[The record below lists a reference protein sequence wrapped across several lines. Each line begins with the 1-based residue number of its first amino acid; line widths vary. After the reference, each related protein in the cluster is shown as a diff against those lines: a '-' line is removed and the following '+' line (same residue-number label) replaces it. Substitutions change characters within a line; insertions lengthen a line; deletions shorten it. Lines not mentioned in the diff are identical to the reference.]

1 MLSLGLTFW
10 VVSIVKDITNVNI
23 TNKWMEKNELCF
35 NGVITNTCAED
46 IIDGWKVYLKSS
58 QRLSTL
64 TSTDATVLQSDVNSS
79 FVLENLPW
87 NSQCLAGEM
96 IQASFAAC
104 TPLNDTLPKLTVE
117 FQRIEHLC
125 PKISPPKDLKSIP
138 VPTAMV
144 HEDTST
150 FRASLSI
157 TLPVTVEGDWVV
169 YLAVST
175 QSKLSAAG
183 VLCVPKQGDIFAL
196 TNLNWQERFIAGV
209 THILE
214 IEGNKAVQAK
224 TKPCIKAVFAWKQDM
239 ELISST
245 MPAPGVPTTSQT
257 VLHTMQQTFTVTPS
271 QLPSI
276 SELRTTSS
284 SPILST
290 STERLR
296 TMASLQTTY
305 SNTFGESSVNIQ
317 ISPTIHVQPSSTTT
331 TENGETILPHECGYV
346 TRPSG
351 YYHLETTVLVLEN
364 WPQGFTGQITFT
376 TTVDVRDGWQVELVM
391 NKTISSINVHIV
403 TTTATSGD
411 RFTFHNKDYNKQL
424 QKGTNVAID
433 FEATKEAVNENVP
446 CMRAVFMWPIEKPC
460 PKITSVSGSNFINAT
475 VNITSQWNEGIA
487 GKITAVVPEEIRN
500 GWQMDVLFD
509 IPLTLTVYDA
519 ISTPS
524 AGTHFTLT
532 SQSYNRELQNGHTLV
547 IDFDAVKQETGVTV
561 LCGHAVF
568 HW

>member
-1 MLSLGLTFW
+1 
-10 VVSIVKDITNVNI
+10 
-23 TNKWMEKNELCF
+23 MEKNELCF
-35 NGVITNTCAED
+35 NGVIINKCAED
-46 IIDGWKVYLKSS
+46 MIDGWKVFLKSS
-58 QRLSTL
+58 QRLSRL
-64 TSTDATVLQSDVNSS
+64 TSTNATILQSDVNSF
-79 FVLENLPW
+79 FVFENLPW
-87 NSQCLAGEM
+87 NSQCLAGE
-96 IQASFAAC
+96 IIRASFTAC
-104 TPLNDTLPKLTVE
+104 TPVNDTLPKLTAE

-125 PKISPPKDLKSIP
+125 PKITPPTNLKSIP
-138 VPTAMV
+138 VPIAMV
-144 HEDTST
+144 HEDNST

-175 QSKLSAAG
+175 QLSKLNAAG
-183 VLCVPKQGDIFAL
+183 VLFVPKQGDIFTL

-214 IEGNKAVQAK
+214 IEGNKAVQAI

-239 ELISST
+239 ELLSST
-245 MPAPGVPTTSQT
+245 MPAPVVPTTSQT
-257 VLHTMQQTFTVTPS
+257 VLHTMQQIFTVSPS
-271 QLPSI
+271 QLSSI
-276 SELRTTSS
+276 SEIRTTSS

-290 STERLR
+290 GTERLQ
-296 TMASLQTTY
+296 TTQTTY
-305 SNTFGESSVNIQ
+305 SKTFEESSVNIQ

-331 TENGETILPHECGYV
+331 TENGDVILPHECGYV

-351 YYHLETTVLVLEN
+351 YYHLETTVLVLQD

-376 TTVDVRDGWQVELVM
+376 TTIDVRDGWQVELVM
-391 NKTISSINVHIV
+391 NKAISSINVYTV
-403 TTTATSGD
+403 TTTATSGR

-424 QKGTNVAID
+424 QKGTSVAID
-433 FEATKEAVNENVP
+433 FEATKETVNENAP

-460 PKITSVSGSNFINAT
+460 PKITSVSGSNLINAT
-475 VNITSQWNEGIA
+475 VDITSQWNEGIA
-487 GKITAVVPEEIRN
+487 GKITVVVPEEIRN

-509 IPLTLTVYDA
+509 IPLTLTVYGA

-532 SQSYNRELQNGHTLV
+532 NQSYNKELHTGHILV
-547 IDFDAVKQETGVTV
+547 IDFNAAKQEIGATV

>member
-10 VVSIVKDITNVNI
+10 LISIVKDITYVDI
-23 TNKWMEKNELCF
+23 TNSWMEKNELCF
-35 NGVITNTCAED
+35 NGVIINKCAED
-46 IIDGWKVYLKSS
+46 MIDGWKVFLKSS
-58 QRLSTL
+58 QRLSRL
-64 TSTDATVLQSDVNSS
+64 TSTNATILQSDVNSF
-79 FVLENLPW
+79 FVFENLPW
-87 NSQCLAGEM
+87 NSQCLAGE
-96 IQASFAAC
+96 IIRASFTAC
-104 TPLNDTLPKLTVE
+104 TPVNDTLPKLTAE

-125 PKISPPKDLKSIP
+125 PKITPPTNLKSIP
-138 VPTAMV
+138 VPIAMV
-144 HEDTST
+144 HEDNST

-175 QSKLSAAG
+175 QLSKLNAAG
-183 VLCVPKQGDIFAL
+183 VLFVPKQGDIFTL

-214 IEGNKAVQAK
+214 IEGNKAVQAI
-224 TKPCIKAVFAWKQDM
+224 TKPCIKAVF
-239 ELISST
+239 
-245 MPAPGVPTTSQT
+245 
-257 VLHTMQQTFTVTPS
+257 
-271 QLPSI
+271 
-276 SELRTTSS
+276 S

-290 STERLR
+290 GTERLQ
-296 TMASLQTTY
+296 TTQTTY
-305 SNTFGESSVNIQ
+305 SKTFEESSVNIQ

-331 TENGETILPHECGYV
+331 TENGDVILPHECGYV

-351 YYHLETTVLVLEN
+351 YYHLETTVLVLQD

-376 TTVDVRDGWQVELVM
+376 TTIDVRDGWQVELVM
-391 NKTISSINVHIV
+391 NKAISSINVYTV
-403 TTTATSGD
+403 TTTATSGR

-424 QKGTNVAID
+424 QKGTSVAID
-433 FEATKEAVNENVP
+433 FEATKETVNENAP

-460 PKITSVSGSNFINAT
+460 PKITSVSGSNLINAT
-475 VNITSQWNEGIA
+475 VDITSQWNEGIA
-487 GKITAVVPEEIRN
+487 GKITVVVPEEIRN

-532 SQSYNRELQNGHTLV
+532 NQSYNKELHTGHILV
-547 IDFDAVKQETGVTV
+547 IDFNAAKQEIGATV